1 MTDKNTL
8 IRWGALCAIVSGV
21 IFVVPLLFYFYLLPA
36 AGSSATHAADPA
48 SFLPW
53 MVVHGGTRIA
63 LWWTVCLTFLILS
76 LGVPVALRARLKDL
90 GPTAAQVA
98 ELAGIL
104 GSLAI
109 VLACLMLAAGELP
122 LAQAYVAAG
131 EEARVAIVATYEWQR
146 LATALI
152 FDVFGFAML
161 GAWIVASS
169 IVGLRADGS
178 SAGGLPKALGWFGVV
193 TGVLNLCVAIGYV
206 TQIGWLGETGLGA
219 LAFLALP
226 AWLIWLCIAF
236 SRTRPATTLPGCL
249 YRLHSEL
256 WPPIDVL
263 SMFYAIDRDRARLII
278 DLIENTVDSNS
289 Q

>member
-1 MTDKNTL
+1 MTEKSAIN
-8 IRWGALCAIVSGV
+8 RWGGLCAIVSGA
-21 IFVVPLLFYFYLLPA
+21 IFVVPLLFYFYFLPA

-53 MVVHGGTRIA
+53 MTTHGGMRIA
-63 LWWTVCLTFLILS
+63 LWWFVGLTFLILS
-76 LGVPVALRARLKDL
+76 LGVPFALRAKLAGL
-90 GPTAAQVA
+90 SPAAAQVA

-104 GSLAI
+104 GPLAI

-122 LAQAYVAAG
+122 LAKAYVSAG
-131 EEARVAIVATYEWQR
+131 KEARLAIVATYEWQR

-161 GAWIVASS
+161 GVWIVANS

-178 SAGGLPKALGWFGVV
+178 SAGGLPKAIAWFGIA

-206 TQIGWLGETGLGA
+206 TKIGWLGETGIGA

-226 AWLIWLCIAF
+226 AWLIWLGIVLW
-236 SRTRPATTLPGCL
+236 RTGRAAK
-249 YRLHSEL
+249 
-256 WPPIDVL
+256 PPEV
-263 SMFYAIDRDRARLII
+263 R
-278 DLIENTVDSNS
+278 
-289 Q
+289 

>member
-1 MTDKNTL
+1 MTEKGSL
-8 IRWGALCAIVSGV
+8 SRWGAICAIASGIV
-21 IFVVPLLFYFYLLPA
+21 FTVPLLFYFYLLPA

-53 MVVHGGTRIA
+53 MAAQGGTRIA
-63 LWWTVCLTFLILS
+63 LWWTVCLTFVLLT
-76 LGVPVALRARLKDL
+76 LGVPMALRTRLVGL
-90 GPTAAQVA
+90 GPTATQVA

-131 EEARVAIVATYEWQR
+131 EEARLAIVATYQWQR

-161 GAWIVASS
+161 GVWIVVSS
-169 IVGLRADGS
+169 VVGLRADGS
-178 SAGGLPKALGWFGVV
+178 SGGGLPKALGWFGVV

-206 TQIGWLGETGLGA
+206 FKIGWLGEFGVGM
-219 LAFLALP
+219 LAFVTLP
-226 AWLIWLCIAF
+226 AWLIWLGIVLW
-236 SRTRPATTLPGCL
+236 RTGQGA
-249 YRLHSEL
+249 E
-256 WPPIDVL
+256 
-263 SMFYAIDRDRARLII
+263 
-278 DLIENTVDSNS
+278 
-289 Q
+289 

>member
-1 MTDKNTL
+1 MAEKGSSN
-8 IRWGALCAIVSGV
+8 RWGAFCAIASGIV
-21 IFVVPLLFYFYLLPA
+21 FLVPLVFYFYLLPA

-53 MVVHGGTRIA
+53 MAAQGGTRIA
-63 LWWTVCLTFLILS
+63 LWWTVCLTFILVL
-76 LGVPVALRARLKDL
+76 LGVPMTLRARLRDL

-131 EEARVAIVATYEWQR
+131 EEARLAIVATYQWQR

-161 GAWIVASS
+161 GVWVVVNSV
-169 IVGLRADGS
+169 VGLRADGS
-178 SAGGLPKALGWFGVV
+178 PGGGLPKVLGWFGIV
-193 TGVLNLCVAIGYV
+193 TGVLSLCVAIGYV
-206 TQIGWLGETGLGA
+206 TKIGWLGESGVGM
-219 LAFLALP
+219 LAFVALP
-226 AWLIWLCIAF
+226 AWLIWLGI
-236 SRTRPATTLPGCL
+236 
-249 YRLHSEL
+249 
-256 WPPIDVL
+256 VL
-263 SMFYAIDRDRARLII
+263 ARSGRAA
-278 DLIENTVDSNS
+278 E
-289 Q
+289 